1 MLYCVQIRA
10 FIDVPF
16 SKPDFGKDSNFVS
29 PQLSTPDKLKEL
41 MEQIYSPRPQE
52 KKLNSSVLIPTSP
65 ASPAT
70 CLSRLPPPPPSN
82 RHPEGGARRGQ
93 QQCFG
98 YEVAHARVAGGVDD

>member
-41 MEQIYSPRPQE
+41 MEQIYSPRP
-52 KKLNSSVLIPTSP
+52 SS
-65 ASPAT
+65 AT
-70 CLSRLPPPPPSN
+70 CLSRHPPPPPSN

>member
-52 KKLNSSVLIPTSP
+52 KELNSSVFTPTSP
-65 ASPAT
+65 ASST
-70 CLSRLPPPPPSN
+70 CLSRHPPPPPSN